1 LKQNEQ
7 SFLSLFQS
15 ITQGPGV
22 IPNEAVWVPPTHH
35 TGLPDAVYSGN
46 SKASQLF
53 ATFSG
58 YIRPDT
64 GLTTFMTRTGLV
76 TNTHAMNVA
85 WDLDSTAQSGQ
96 RNQKNDGK
104 NGTDATFALGGGVH
118 QGRKIYFCFDETPAP
133 TLDYNISQFNGTS
146 AWNMASFPTV
156 NPSKEFDA
164 SPTVETAVGVALSDD
179 GTRFFIV
186 DADTTRVTQWD
197 AGTAYDVDTLVY
209 NSVFFDYS
217 NEDVTNQGISFNVD
231 GTSFYMVSD
240 SSVIYQYNLVTPWDL
255 STASYSGDSFN
266 ASGTIATARN
276 VYVKPDETSIYVMGT
291 SVNSLYQFNM

>member
-1 LKQNEQ
+1 
-7 SFLSLFQS
+7 
-15 ITQGPGV
+15 
-22 IPNEAVWVPPTHH
+22 
-35 TGLPDAVYSGN
+35 
-46 SKASQLF
+46 
-53 ATFSG
+53 
-58 YIRPDT
+58 
-64 GLTTFMTRTGLV
+64 MTRTGLV